1 MASPT
6 PQRTTPGRGIRLG
19 SIRGAQILIQPST
32 LLMLLV
38 LAFIYSGSSDGQVTP
53 HAFSLGMLLAVL
65 LFVSVF
71 IHELAHAIAAWAF
84 GRKVN
89 TIQLTLWGGV
99 TSFDGRDLTPKVSG
113 VTAIAG
119 PFANAVVALGAWT
132 TLQAGILTGT
142 TAAVVQW
149 LVWANV
155 RLAVF
160 NVLPGI
166 PMDGGKVLQAVVWSA
181 TGDRLKAT
189 RVAGWSGRV
198 LAVVVVIFT
207 VGYPVLQGKGVNLVN
222 VAFAFLLF
230 SVIWPSASAAIRAVD
245 SSERRESASVATL
258 MLAAAGVPYTA
269 TVGTARDAATARNA
283 SFAIVLAADGAPAGV
298 ATMET
303 MNRVPEQQRQ
313 HEGLQSVTT
322 PLPRGAVVASDLA
335 GEQLIERLREW
346 YGRTDSWAVMDGDE
360 VVGVVRLADVLSA
373 LQ

>member
-1 MASPT
+1 
-6 PQRTTPGRGIRLG
+6 
-19 SIRGAQILIQPST
+19 
-32 LLMLLV
+32 
-38 LAFIYSGSSDGQVTP
+38 
-53 HAFSLGMLLAVL
+53 MLLAVL

-71 IHELAHAIAAWAF
+71 IHELAHAIAAWSF

-99 TSFDGRDLTPKVSG
+99 TSFDARDLTPKVSG

-119 PFANAVVALGAWT
+119 PVANGLVALGAWT

-142 TAAVVQW
+142 TAGVVNW

-155 RLAVF
+155 LLAVF

-166 PMDGGKVLQAVVWSA
+166 PMDGGRVLQAVVWSA

-189 RVAGWSGRV
+189 RIAGWSGRV
-198 LAVVVVIFT
+198 LAVVVVLFT
-207 VGYPVLQGKGVNLVN
+207 IGYPLAQGRGLDLIN

-230 SVIWPSASAAIRAVD
+230 SVIWPSASAAIKAVD
-245 SSERRESASVATL
+245 SSARRESASVGGL
-258 MLAAAGVPYTA
+258 MLPAAGVPYTA
-269 TVGTARDAATARNA
+269 TVAGARDAAASRNA
-283 SFAIVLAADGAPAGV
+283 LLAIVLAADGAPAGV

-303 MNRVPEQQRQ
+303 MDRVPERQRA

-322 PLPRGAVVASDLA
+322 PLPRGAVVSSDLA

-346 YGRTDSWAVMDGDE
+346 YGRTDSWAVVDGDE
-360 VVGVVRLADVLSA
+360 VVGVVRLADVVAA